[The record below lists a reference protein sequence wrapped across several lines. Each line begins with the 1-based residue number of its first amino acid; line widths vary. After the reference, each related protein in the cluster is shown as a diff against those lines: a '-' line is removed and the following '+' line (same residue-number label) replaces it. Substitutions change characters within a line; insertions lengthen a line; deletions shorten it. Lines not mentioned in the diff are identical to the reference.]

1 MLYRGATG
9 REDVLTERN
18 AHLHVSNLRCG
29 KVKLNCMGKGGRGWE
44 SKVRVCAQ

>member
-1 MLYRGATG
+1 MRFSVICKRVVLLYRGATG

-29 KVKLNCMGKGGRGWE
+29 KVK
-44 SKVRVCAQ
+44 